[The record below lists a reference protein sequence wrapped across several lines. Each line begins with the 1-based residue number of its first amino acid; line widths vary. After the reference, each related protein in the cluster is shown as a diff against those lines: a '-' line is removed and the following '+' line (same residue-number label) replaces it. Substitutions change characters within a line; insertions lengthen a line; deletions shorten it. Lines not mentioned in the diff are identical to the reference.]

1 MHDIFAYSILGLVEG
16 LTEFLPISSTG
27 HLIIAHQLLG
37 VTQDGLAVD
46 AVLQLATG
54 LAVIIYF
61 WKDLL
66 SLAYAFLYK
75 ITGRPYKE
83 DDWRLG
89 WAVVIG
95 TIPAVILGLLLEKLM
110 ETTFRDPHLVAYTA
124 VAGALVMLVAEYAR
138 RAGGAG
144 EHSVS
149 IKKGFV
155 IGLFQCLALV
165 PGMSRS
171 GMTIAG
177 GLFSGLSR
185 EGAARFGFLLAVPV
199 ILGSGVKKLLDLY
212 FGGELS
218 SLGTPLLAGCVVAFV
233 SGIAS
238 IHLLLMFVKKQPLYV
253 FVAYRFALA
262 ALILGYF

>member
-1 MHDIFAYSILGLVEG
+1 MHDLFAYGILGLVEG

-27 HLIIAHQLLG
+27 HLIVAHQLLG

-61 WKDLL
+61 WNDLL
-66 SLAYAFLYK
+66 SLLYAFLYK
-75 ITGRPYKE
+75 ITGRPYKGE
-83 DDWRLG
+83 DWRLAL
-89 WAVVIG
+89 AVIVG
-95 TIPAVILGLLLEKLM
+95 TIPAVVLGLALEKLM

-124 VAGALVMLVAEYAR
+124 IAGALVMLVAEYAR

-149 IKKGFV
+149 VKKGLV

-199 ILGSGVKKLLDLY
+199 IVGSGLKKLWDLY
-212 FGGELS
+212 SGGDLA
-218 SLGTPLLAGCVVAFV
+218 SLGTPLLAGSVVAFV
-233 SGIAS
+233 AGLAS
-238 IHLLLMFVKKQPLYV
+238 IHLLLMFVRKQPLYV

-262 ALILGYF
+262 VLILGYF